1 MQNNRKLQTQIQGA
15 QLIVLILGIAGVMVS
30 IGKRDAQLERN
41 IEDIAELRSISS
53 DVLKASIGSQIT
65 DTWQNEQLQKLLN
78 RIEKL
83 ER

>member
-1 MQNNRKLQTQIQGA
+1 
-15 QLIVLILGIAGVMVS
+15 MVS